1 MRKQRLGQAS
11 CSCLALRN
19 TVGRSPT
26 TCRTCMQCGV
36 GCSAQSSRPLAP
48 AHGAHPMPCAGLF
61 LARLA
66 LALAQWQ
73 GLQIEMKGGCVD
85 APGAEGSLHSRR
97 RQAVD
102 IILLSVPR
110 CATSVPVSQP
120 RCSTIAAFLS
130 PLLHAAVKRHC
141 GGSTACWGQMLWL
154 ALQCR
159 LHCVA
164 LCLPRAAAWQNGG

>member
-1 MRKQRLGQAS
+1 MLLLG
-11 CSCLALRN
+11 LAEHRWEEF
-19 TVGRSPT
+19 RT
-26 TCRTCMQCGV
+26 TCRTCMQVRCR
-36 GCSAQSSRPLAP
+36 SDAQHKPCLRPLAP

-110 CATSVPVSQP
+110 CATSAPVSQP

-130 PLLHAAVKRHC
+130 PLLYAAMKRHC